1 MQRFHT
7 PPRTGSI
14 PVGATNLSIP
24 FRKIKS
30 TRPLGLADQIT
41 AGKYIGRTLEHVVK
55 DDPNYV
61 FWCINNNVFAITK
74 KALSALIN
82 SQAAKEY
89 LEFTTLKKHSK
100 HSKHSK
106 YSKRNNYNNY
116 MEYDELQ
123 EAFGVD
129 YSFAGFFDDV
139 PF

>member
-1 MQRFHT
+1 M
-7 PPRTGSI
+7 
-14 PVGATNLSIP
+14 
-24 FRKIKS
+24 
-30 TRPLGLADQIT
+30 ADQIT

-61 FWCINNNVFAITK
+61 FWCVNNNVFAITK
-74 KALSALIN
+74 KASSALIN

-89 LEFTTLKKHSK
+89 LEFTTLKKH
-100 HSKHSK
+100 
-106 YSKRNNYNNY
+106 SKRNNYNNY

>member
-1 MQRFHT
+1 MHRFHT
-7 PPRTGSI
+7 PPRTGST

-74 KALSALIN
+74 KALSALVT
-82 SQAAKEY
+82 SQSDKEFIALSY
-89 LEFTTLKKHSK
+89 LK
-100 HSKHSK
+100 
-106 YSKRNNYNNY
+106 KRNNSNNY
-116 MEYDELQ
+116 MDYDELQ